1 MSDANLP
8 VFQEEVFTNPTAA
21 TVLTFTTDIN
31 TTPVVIAPENP
42 VQLTGTAVAIT
53 TAANT
58 NPTAPVELVVNG
70 LQNVVNLGTGSASVN
85 VVGGGAIVE
94 AIQLVNSSGQP
105 IADIGKAVNLGGG
118 DPTAGGVAYNGG
130 IVNTTV
136 LVSGNSVSA
145 PKETVAQAAGS
156 LSPTGAP
163 GFAYYTHGG
172 TGNDT
177 IVGSNLADF
186 IRGGAGN
193 DLIDASQG
201 NDLVRGGIGSD
212 TITLGSGFDTLY
224 YTIDQVGQSD
234 FDTLTDFVS
243 GIDKI
248 AVQGGSGIGVFDTAG
263 NAFTASSAATKTIV
277 FKAGANQTTLTNSGA
292 GSFNFLDITFLA

>member
-8 VFQEEVFTNPTAA
+8 VFNSSVFTDPTAA
-21 TVLTFTTDIN
+21 PILTFTTDIT
-31 TTPVVIAPENP
+31 TTPVVIAPNTP
-42 VQLTGTAVAIT
+42 VQLTGTDVVIT

-58 NPTAPVELVVNG
+58 DPTASVQLVVSG
-70 LQNVVNLGTGSASVN
+70 LQNVVNLGTGAAQVN

-94 AIQLVNSSGQP
+94 AVQLVNSSGQP
-105 IADIGKAVNLGGG
+105 IPDVGKAVNLGGG
-118 DPTAGGVAYNGG
+118 DPATGGVAYNGG
-130 IVNTTV
+130 IVDTTV
-136 LVSGNSVSA
+136 LVSGNSATA

-156 LSPTGAP
+156 LAPTGAP

-177 IVGSNLADF
+177 IVGSDLADF

-201 NDLVRGGIGSD
+201 NDLVRGGSGSD
-212 TITLGSGFDTLY
+212 TVTLGLGIDTLY
-224 YTIDQVGQSD
+224 YTIDQVGFRD
-234 FDTLTDFVS
+234 FDILTDFVS
-243 GIDKI
+243 GVDKI
-248 AVQGGSGIGVFDTAG
+248 AVQGGAGIGVFDTAG

-277 FKAGANQTTLTNSGA
+277 FRAGATQTTLTNSGTDTFKFA
-292 GSFNFLDITFLA
+292 DINFLA